1 MMKVEGMII
10 MDKNNKSGIKAFKS
24 MRKTII
30 TGAAIIVIGTST
42 SVAAA
47 ENTDYFS
54 KFFGGIA
61 NSFVK
66 DTHDQVVVKSGVKM
80 KIEESVS
87 GGKSSLIIVSFEKED
102 GTSFPEGASISNLE
116 VDVKHGASYMVEQK
130 LTEDRKKIIAMFDL
144 DSLSNL
150 EGKSVTVRADA
161 IMSEE
166 KNVANGPFK
175 NKFIIHD
182 RSSKTD
188 IDVTL
193 KKENEEVVLNT
204 IYLSAI
210 GIGLE
215 GERIDGQSSYL
226 PQISP
231 NVKVMTSD
239 NQTIELSPS
248 STSTTDIGFKWQY
261 SMNSNGDRIFLD
273 KTRIKNILINDQII
287 TID

>member
-1 MMKVEGMII
+1 MKVEGMII
-10 MDKNNKSGIKAFKS
+10 MDKNNKSGMKAFKS

-47 ENTDYFS
+47 QNTDYFS
-54 KFFGGIA
+54 EFFGGIA

-130 LTEDRKKIIAMFDL
+130 LTEDRKKMIAMFDL
-144 DSLSNL
+144 DSLSSL
-150 EGKSVTVRADA
+150 EGKSVTIRADA
-161 IMSEE
+161 IVRDE
-166 KNVANGPFK
+166 KILAIGPFK

-193 KKENEEVVLNT
+193 KQQNEEVVLKT

-215 GERIDGQSSYL
+215 GERIDGLSSYL
-226 PQISP
+226 PKISP

-239 NQTIELSPS
+239 NQIIELSPS

-261 SMNSNGDRIFLD
+261 SLNSKGDRIFLD